1 MLGANIV
8 RLASP
13 SDLLVNLKQVISQP
27 KHKNK
32 MNPRLCPLALVFNG
46 AIKPG
51 IFQQLIEC

>member
-8 RLASP
+8 GLASP

-32 MNPRLCPLALVFNG
+32 MNPRLCPLVFNG